1 MTKNLV
7 SGLILAHLA
16 QFFFKNLALSVT
28 IYYDQLL
35 SSTISEKI
43 NDPILRKRSD
53 GRTDGQMD
61 WQMEESDFVGRC
73 PTNVERTKVFFF
85 FLYKY
90 ITFFTFIQKNL
101 MHLYGKKSLLL
112 RLLTK
117 IKNINLISLETVF
130 YCFIL
135 FSILDQPLFFRFSKV
150 SILFATILSLFF
162 FLFRKVSIPLASYF
176 L

>member
-1 MTKNLV
+1 
-7 SGLILAHLA
+7 
-16 QFFFKNLALSVT
+16 
-28 IYYDQLL
+28 
-35 SSTISEKI
+35 
-43 NDPILRKRSD
+43 
-53 GRTDGQMD
+53 
-61 WQMEESDFVGRC
+61 MEESDFVGRC

-90 ITFFTFIQKNL
+90 ITFFKFIQKNL

-117 IKNINLISLETVF
+117 IKNINLISLEPVF

-150 SILFATILSLFF
+150 SILFATILSPFF
-162 FLFRKVSIPLASYF
+162 FLIQKSFNTFGKLFFVAF
-176 L
+176 LFLFLRIFS

>member
-1 MTKNLV
+1 
-7 SGLILAHLA
+7 
-16 QFFFKNLALSVT
+16 
-28 IYYDQLL
+28 
-35 SSTISEKI
+35 
-43 NDPILRKRSD
+43 
-53 GRTDGQMD
+53 
-61 WQMEESDFVGRC
+61 MEESDFVGRC
-73 PTNVERTKVFFF
+73 PTNLERTKVFFF

-90 ITFFTFIQKNL
+90 ITFFKFIQKNL

-117 IKNINLISLETVF
+117 IKNINLISLEPVF

-162 FLFRKVSIPLASYF
+162 SYSEKFQYLWQAIFCSLSVSFFENI
-176 L
+176 